1 MVETYLEIEKST
13 KSEIIFMVSSN
24 KQNPYRRESRKKIF
38 FFRGASWCPLRDL
51 DVESADHLFLACHIA
66 VQIWNFIY
74 QALHISLRRQGNQ

>member
-24 KQNPYRRESRKKIF
+24 KQNPYRRESRKNIF
-38 FFRGASWCPLRDL
+38 FQEASWCPLRDL